1 MATLTPPRPPE
12 TAPAPGRGPG
22 TPLRAALAPVGLV
35 MAAAAGGV
43 ALAPGYASP
52 APVYAVLPLCALL
65 SVAVTLAARARLS
78 PLAGIL
84 VGLPLPLAGV
94 VVCAARLP
102 GQGTGVLGGTV
113 EALLHSGARILTSAA
128 PTPLNADTL
137 TLPLLATWITGVASV
152 LLWQGTR
159 PALAVL
165 PGLLALVGAV
175 VLNGPVA
182 PPGFPSIG
190 LVAVAAVLLMA
201 ASSDGRTA
209 ARARAGSEDLRIE
222 VDAPETQTLGR
233 LGRILVTA
241 VAAALAAAATVFGG
255 PVLLSS
261 WEAAPGDPRE
271 AVRPPLA
278 PEAALNP
285 LGYLA
290 AWAAEPDDPLLT
302 VRSEEPVDLRWVALA
317 EFTGTTWLP
326 EGGYRAAGEVLPDP
340 VPPPPHATGVRAEIS
355 VGDDLPGGW
364 APVVGVPRR
373 VGLQP
378 LGYDAVSGTVV
389 SADGDI
395 AGARYEVAGDVA
407 DWRAVELADASVPA
421 DAVFDRYR
429 ELPPGAPP
437 VLNDV
442 AAAVAGQGSPYER
455 AVLLSEYLRESHYF
469 SAQTPGG
476 HGYANVADVLAPPGQ
491 QGGGGTS
498 EQFASAFAMLARAA
512 GLPSRVV
519 VGFGSGADEG
529 DGVRTV
535 TTGDAL
541 AWGEVYFNGVGWVP
555 FSVTP
560 GEEGGDGAEEAS
572 SGAAEAEAPEEAD
585 DANGADDDTGPGA
598 PPEREPGAA
607 PLWPF
612 LTAGGLLL
620 ATAAAVPAL
629 RLARS
634 RWRLRP
640 GAPERRV
647 LGSWRELC
655 DHLRQCA
662 GAPPPPGHTVGDTV
676 ALVQALLPEE
686 GREWA
691 RVDLRRLAGAVN
703 RVGFAPGA
711 GVSATEA
718 AHITDGVRRQS
729 RALRRTLGRGRRLAW
744 WFDPRPLFW
753 RAP

>member
-22 TPLRAALAPVGLV
+22 ALLRALLAAAGLV

-43 ALAPGYASP
+43 ALAPGYAEP
-52 APVYAVLPLCALL
+52 GPVYAVLPLCALL
-65 SVAVTLAARARLS
+65 SVAVTLAARARLA

-94 VVCAARLP
+94 VVCAVRLP
-102 GQGTGVLGGTV
+102 GQGTGVLEGTV

-128 PTPLNADTL
+128 PTPLSVDTL

-152 LLWQGTR
+152 LLWQGNR

-190 LVAVAAVLLMA
+190 LVAVAAILLMA
-201 ASSDGRTA
+201 ASSDDRSAARGRT
-209 ARARAGSEDLRIE
+209 GPEDLRIE
-222 VDAPETQTLGR
+222 VDAPEAHPPGR
-233 LGRILVTA
+233 LGRVLTTVL
-241 VAAALAAAATVFGG
+241 AAALAATATVFGG
-255 PVLLSS
+255 PVLLAS
-261 WEAAPGDPRE
+261 WEVDPGDPRE

-285 LGYLA
+285 LGYLS
-290 AWAAEPDDPLLT
+290 AWAAEPDEPLLT

-317 EFTGTTWLP
+317 DFTGTTWLP

-389 SADGDI
+389 SADGGI
-395 AGARYEVAGDVA
+395 AGARYEVTGDVA
-407 DWRAVELADASVPA
+407 DWRAAELAEASVPA
-421 DAVFDRYR
+421 DTVFDRYR
-429 ELPPGAPP
+429 ELPPGAPT

-469 SAQTPGG
+469 SAETPGG
-476 HGYANVADVLAPPGQ
+476 HGYANVAGMLAPPGQ
-491 QGGGGTS
+491 EGGGGTS

-519 VGFGSGADEG
+519 VGFGSGTDGG

-535 TTGDAL
+535 LTGDAL

-560 GEEGGDGAEEAS
+560 GEEGEDEAEESS
-572 SGAAEAEAPEEAD
+572 SGAAEAEAPEESD
-585 DANGADDDTGPGA
+585 DANSLEDDADPGT
-598 PPEREPGAA
+598 PPEGDREAA

-612 LTAGGLLL
+612 LSAGGALL
-620 ATAAAVPAL
+620 AAVCAVPAL

-640 GAPERRV
+640 GSPDRRV
-647 LGSWRELC
+647 LGAWRELR

-662 GAPPPPGHTVGDTV
+662 SAPQPGHTVGDTV
-676 ALVQALLPEE
+676 ALVQDLLPEE

-691 RVDLRRLAGAVN
+691 RVDLRRLGGAVN
-703 RVGFAPGA
+703 RVGFAPGS
-711 GVSATEA
+711 GLSETEA

>member
-1 MATLTPPRPPE
+1 MVTLSPPRPPG
-12 TAPAPGRGPG
+12 TAPAPAPAPG
-22 TPLRAALAPVGLV
+22 SPPRAVMAAAGLV

-43 ALAPGYASP
+43 ALAPGYAAP
-52 APVYAVLPLCALL
+52 GPVYAVLPLCALL

-84 VGLPLPLAGV
+84 AGLPLPLAGV
-94 VVCAARLP
+94 VASAVLLP
-102 GQGTGVLGGTV
+102 GQGTGVVGGAA

-137 TLPLLATWITGVASV
+137 ALPLLATWITGVASV
-152 LLWQGTR
+152 LLWQGSR

-165 PGLLALVGAV
+165 PGLAALVGAV

-190 LVAVAAVLLMA
+190 LVAVAAILLMA
-201 ASSDGRTA
+201 ASSDDRPDG
-209 ARARAGSEDLRIE
+209 RARSGPQDLRIE
-222 VDAPETQTLGR
+222 VDASAARPLGR
-233 LGRILVTA
+233 LGRVLVTA
-241 VAAALAAAATVFGG
+241 GAAALAATATVFGG
-255 PVLLSS
+255 PVLLAP
-261 WEAAPGDPRE
+261 WEAEPRDPRE

-290 AWAAEPDDPLLT
+290 GWAAEPDDPLLT

-317 EFTGTTWLP
+317 DFTGTTWLP

-340 VPPPPHATGVRAEIS
+340 VPPPPHATESVAEIS

-364 APVVGVPRR
+364 APVVGAPRR

-389 SADGDI
+389 SADGAI
-395 AGARYEVAGDVA
+395 AGARYEVTGEVA
-407 DWRAVELADASVPA
+407 DWRAAELAGASVPA

-442 AAAVAGQGSPYER
+442 AAAVGGQGSPYER
-455 AVLLSEYLRESHYF
+455 AVQLAEYLRESHYF
-469 SAQTPGG
+469 SAKTPGG
-476 HGYANVADVLAPPGQ
+476 HGYANVADLLAPPGQ
-491 QGGGGTS
+491 EGGGGTS

-519 VGFGSGADEG
+519 VGFGSGDDEG

-535 TTGDAL
+535 RTGDAL
-541 AWGEVYFNGVGWVP
+541 AWGEVYFDGVGWVP

-560 GEEGGDGAEEAS
+560 GEEGQAESEESPSGAQAQAPDAEEAE
-572 SGAAEAEAPEEAD
+572 SGSED
-585 DANGADDDTGPGA
+585 DADPGA
-598 PPEREPGAA
+598 PPARDAT

-612 LTAGGLLL
+612 LTAGGVLL
-620 ATAAAVPAL
+620 AAAGAVPAL

-640 GAPERRV
+640 GVPERRV
-647 LGSWRELC
+647 LGAWRELR

-662 GAPPPPGHTVGDTV
+662 HAPSPGHTVGETV
-676 ALVQALLPEE
+676 ALARDLLPEE

-691 RVDLRRLAGAVN
+691 RIDLERLGGAVN

-711 GVSATEA
+711 GVRETEA
-718 AHITDGVRRQS
+718 AHIADGVRRQS